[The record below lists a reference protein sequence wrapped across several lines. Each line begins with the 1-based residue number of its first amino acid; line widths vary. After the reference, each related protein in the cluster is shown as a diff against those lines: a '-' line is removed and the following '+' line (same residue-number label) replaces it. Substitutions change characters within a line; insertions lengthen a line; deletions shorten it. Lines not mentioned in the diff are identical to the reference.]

1 VSRDGDK
8 GKQIDVRVFGSEG
21 MLLYCGDDANP
32 DSGSLQVVQNGQS
45 PVDLDMPD
53 GFAFEET

>member
-1 VSRDGDK
+1 
-8 GKQIDVRVFGSEG
+8 VFGSEG